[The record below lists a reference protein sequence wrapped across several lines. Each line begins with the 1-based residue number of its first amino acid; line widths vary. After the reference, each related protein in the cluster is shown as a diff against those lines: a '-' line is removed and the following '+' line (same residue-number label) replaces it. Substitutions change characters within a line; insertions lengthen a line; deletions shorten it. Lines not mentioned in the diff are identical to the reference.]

1 MRPRDAAA
9 LLAKAKAMGAT
20 RATIRMGADGT
31 FEIDAQFSE
40 PAGFDSAPEADL
52 ALARWTNATIAPTT
66 RRSRR
71 TKATA

>member
-31 FEIDAQFSE
+31 FEIDATFSE
-40 PAGFDSAPEADL
+40 PSGFDSAAAPDVAM
-52 ALARWTNATIAPTT
+52 ARWTKATTAPTT

-71 TKATA
+71 KETTA

>member
-31 FEIDAQFSE
+31 LEIDAQFSE
-40 PAGFDSAPEADL
+40 PAGFDSSQDADV
-52 ALARWTNATIAPTT
+52 ALARWTNATNTPTS

-71 TKATA
+71 KETTA

>member
-31 FEIDAQFSE
+31 FEIDATFTE
-40 PAGFDSAPEADL
+40 ATGFDSAPEADL
-52 ALARWTNATIAPTT
+52 ALARWTNASNTTTT

-71 TKATA
+71 KETTA

>member
-1 MRPRDAAA
+1 MRPRDAAT

-20 RATIRMGADGT
+20 RATIRMSADGT

-40 PAGFDSAPEADL
+40 PAGFDSAAAPDV
-52 ALARWTNATIAPTT
+52 ALARWTNASTATTT

-71 TKATA
+71 QKDAA

>member
-31 FEIDAQFSE
+31 FEIDATFTE
-40 PAGFDSAPEADL
+40 APGFDSAADADV
-52 ALARWTNATIAPTT
+52 ALARWTNATSTPTT

-71 TKATA
+71 KETTA

>member
-31 FEIDAQFSE
+31 FEIDATFTE
-40 PAGFDSAPEADL
+40 AAGFDSAAAPDV
-52 ALARWTNATIAPTT
+52 ALARWTNATTPTT
-66 RRSRR
+66 RRTRR
-71 TKATA
+71 QKDAA

>member
-20 RATIRMGADGT
+20 RATIRMSADGT

-52 ALARWTNATIAPTT
+52 ALARWTNATTPTT
-66 RRSRR
+66 RRARR
-71 TKATA
+71 KETTA